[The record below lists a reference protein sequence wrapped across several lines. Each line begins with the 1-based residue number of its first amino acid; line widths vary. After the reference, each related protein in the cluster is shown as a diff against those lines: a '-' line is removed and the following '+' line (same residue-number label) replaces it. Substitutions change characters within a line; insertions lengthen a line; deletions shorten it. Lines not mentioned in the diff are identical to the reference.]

1 MAKKAPRR
9 TAERIALVTL
19 ELFNRFGE
27 PNVSTTMISSELNI
41 SPGNLYYH
49 FPSKDALVNHLYDQ
63 YEGAMLGLL
72 DAAGD
77 VKDIED
83 AWFFLHSL
91 FEQVWNHRFLYR
103 DLNNLLSGN
112 RHLETHFHGV
122 LERKT
127 HALRM
132 MLESLAAEGLM
143 QIDPDHVETL
153 SASMAVMVTYWLSYE
168 YVRDPRRALE
178 PESAGL
184 ALSRG
189 ARHVL
194 GLLSPYLVNDA
205 LRAHLQGL
213 SGAYNE
219 ATAD

>member
-9 TAERIALVTL
+9 TAERIAVVTL

-27 PNVSTTMISSELNI
+27 PNVSTTMISSELGI

-49 FPSKDALVNHLYDQ
+49 FPSKDALVNHLFDQ
-63 YEGAMLGLL
+63 YESAMLSLL

-77 VKDIED
+77 VQDIED

-112 RHLETHFHGV
+112 RHLEKHFHEV
-122 LERKT
+122 LEHKT

-132 MLESLAAEGLM
+132 MLESLAANGLM
-143 QIDPDHVETL
+143 AIDPDSVETL
-153 SASMAVMVTYWLSYE
+153 SANMAVMVTYWLSYE
-168 YVRDPRRALE
+168 YVRDPRRAME
-178 PESAGL
+178 PESAGV

-194 GLLSPYLVNDA
+194 ALLSPYLSSA
-205 LRAHLQGL
+205 ELRTHLSRL
-213 SGAYNE
+213 TAAYSE
-219 ATAD
+219 PTRT

>member
-1 MAKKAPRR
+1 MVRLGERGCELEAAP
-9 TAERIALVTL
+9 
-19 ELFNRFGE
+19 
-27 PNVSTTMISSELNI
+27 
-41 SPGNLYYH
+41 
-49 FPSKDALVNHLYDQ
+49 
-63 YEGAMLGLL
+63 
-72 DAAGD
+72 D
-77 VKDIED
+77 VKDVED
-83 AWFFLHSL
+83 TWFFLHSL

-112 RHLETHFHGV
+112 RHLEKHFHEV

-132 MLESLAAEGLM
+132 MLESLASQGLM
-143 QIDPDHVETL
+143 VIDPDSVETL

-168 YVRDPRRALE
+168 YVRDPRRAME

-194 GLLSPYLVNDA
+194 ALLSPYLSNAELRTHLTA
-205 LRAHLQGL
+205 LTA
-213 SGAYNE
+213 AYSDP
-219 ATAD
+219 ATA